1 MINEKQPI
9 HNDEYIKKGAL
20 IMGEL
25 TRTSGEVVRQQA
37 ITADLYSRFIDFV
50 DAKPKTI
57 ETYTRAL
64 KQFFAYLYRNNIN
77 QPQRADILAFRE
89 DLKATG
95 HKPSTIQ
102 NYITTVRLF
111 FQWTEQEHIYEN
123 IAAHIKG
130 AKIDQGHKKDYLTG
144 KQVKTLISDIDRTTE
159 QGQRD
164 YAILSLMITTGLRTI
179 EVIRADI
186 GDLRVIGNDT
196 VLYIQGKGHD
206 EKTDFVKVSEPVE
219 MAIREYLRNRQADD
233 SQPLFASEANRNKGD
248 RMTTRS
254 ISRIVKD
261 NLISAGFNSDRLT
274 AHSLRHTAATLNLLN
289 GGTIEET
296 QQLLRHTSINTT
308 MIYSHHLDRMKN
320 NSEDR
325 VAKAIFG

>member
-1 MINEKQPI
+1 M
-9 HNDEYIKKGAL
+9 
-20 IMGEL
+20 
-25 TRTSGEVVRQQA
+25 QQA
-37 ITADLYSRFIDFV
+37 ITEDLYQSFINFI

-64 KQFFAYLYRNNIN
+64 KQFIAYLYRNNIN
-77 QPQRADILAFRE
+77 QPQRADVIAFRE
-89 DLKATG
+89 ELKATG

-102 NYITTVRLF
+102 NYITTIRLF
-111 FQWTEQEHIYEN
+111 FQWTEQEHLYAN
-123 IAAHIKG
+123 IASKIKG

-144 KQVKTLISDIDRTTE
+144 QQVKTLINDIDRTTE

-179 EVIRADI
+179 EVIRADV
-186 GDLRVIGNDT
+186 GDLRVLGSDT

-219 MAIREYLRNRQADD
+219 KAIREYLKTRSINDQ
-233 SQPLFASEANRNKGD
+233 QPLFASEANRNKGG

-261 NLISAGFNSDRLT
+261 NLINAGFNSDRLT

-289 GGTIEET
+289 GGNIEET

-325 VAKAIFG
+325 VTKAIFG

>member
-1 MINEKQPI
+1 
-9 HNDEYIKKGAL
+9 
-20 IMGEL
+20 MGEL

-77 QPQRADILAFRE
+77 QPQRADIIAFRE

-123 IAAHIKG
+123 VAAHIKG
-130 AKIDQGHKKDYLTG
+130 SKIDQGHKKDYLTG
-144 KQVKTLISDIDRTTE
+144 KQVKALISDIDRTTE

-179 EVIRADI
+179 EIIRADI
-186 GDLRVIGNDT
+186 GDLRAVANDT
-196 VLYIQGKGHD
+196 VLYVQGKGHD

-219 MAIREYLRNRQADD
+219 KAIREYLKNRQADD
-233 SQPLFASEANRNKGD
+233 SQPLFTSEANRNKGG

-254 ISRIVKD
+254 ISRIVKE

-308 MIYSHHLDRMKN
+308 MIYSHHLDRMRN

>member
-1 MINEKQPI
+1 
-9 HNDEYIKKGAL
+9 
-20 IMGEL
+20 MGEL

-77 QPQRADILAFRE
+77 QPQRADIIAFRE

-186 GDLRVIGNDT
+186 GDLRAIGNDT

-219 MAIREYLRNRQADD
+219 MAIREYLRNRQTDD
-233 SQPLFASEANRNKGD
+233 RQPLFASEANRNKGD

>member
-1 MINEKQPI
+1 
-9 HNDEYIKKGAL
+9 
-20 IMGEL
+20 MGEL
-25 TRTSGEVVRQQA
+25 TRINSEVVAQQA
-37 ITADLYSRFIDFV
+37 ITEDLYSRFINYI

-57 ETYTRAL
+57 ATYTRAL
-64 KQFFAYLYRNNIN
+64 KQFFAYLYNNNIN
-77 QPQRADILAFRE
+77 HPQRADVIAFRE
-89 DLKATG
+89 ELKASG
-95 HKPSTIQ
+95 HKPTTIQ

-111 FQWTEQEHIYEN
+111 FQWTEQEHTYEN
-123 IAAHIKG
+123 IATHIKG

-179 EVIRADI
+179 EVVRADI
-186 GDLRVIGNDT
+186 GDLRAVGNDT

-206 EKTDFVKVSEPVE
+206 EKTAFVKVSEPVE
-219 MAIREYLRNRQADD
+219 MAIREYLKTRQTDGQ
-233 SQPLFASEANRNKGD
+233 QPLFASDANRNKGE

-254 ISRIVKD
+254 ISRIVKE
-261 NLISAGFNSDRLT
+261 NLISAGFNSERLT

-308 MIYSHHLDRMKN
+308 MIYAHHLDRMN
-320 NSEDR
+320 NKSEDR

>member
-1 MINEKQPI
+1 
-9 HNDEYIKKGAL
+9 
-20 IMGEL
+20 MGEL

-77 QPQRADILAFRE
+77 QPQRADIIAFRE

-144 KQVKTLISDIDRTTE
+144 RQVKTLISDIDRTTE

-196 VLYIQGKGHD
+196 VVYIQGTGHD
-206 EKTDFVKVSEPVE
+206 EKTAFVKVSEPVE
-219 MAIREYLRNRQADD
+219 MAIREYLRNRQTDD
-233 SQPLFASEANRNKGD
+233 SQPLFTSEANRNKGD

>member
-1 MINEKQPI
+1 
-9 HNDEYIKKGAL
+9 
-20 IMGEL
+20 MGEL

-77 QPQRADILAFRE
+77 QPQRADIIAFRE

-186 GDLRVIGNDT
+186 GDLRAIGNDT

-219 MAIREYLRNRQADD
+219 MAIREYLKNRNTTDD

-308 MIYSHHLDRMKN
+308 MIYSHHLDRMRN

-325 VAKAIFG
+325 VAKVIFG

>member
-1 MINEKQPI
+1 
-9 HNDEYIKKGAL
+9 
-20 IMGEL
+20 MGEL
-25 TRTSGEVVRQQA
+25 TRTSGGALVIQEA
-37 ITADLYSRFIDFV
+37 ITEDLYQSFINFI

-64 KQFFAYLYRNNIN
+64 KQFIAYLYRNNIN
-77 QPQRADILAFRE
+77 HPQRADILAFRE
-89 DLKATG
+89 ELKTTG

-102 NYITTVRLF
+102 NYITTIRLF
-111 FQWTEQEHIYEN
+111 FQWTEQENKYAN
-123 IAAHIKG
+123 IASKIKG
-130 AKIDQGHKKDYLTG
+130 AKIDQGHKKDYLSG
-144 KQVKTLISDIDRTTE
+144 DQVKILLNDIDRTTE

-186 GDLRVIGNDT
+186 GDLRVLGGET

-219 MAIREYLRNRQADD
+219 RAIRAYLKTRSINDT
-233 SQPLFASEANRNKGD
+233 QPLFTSEANRNKGG

-254 ISRIVKD
+254 VSRIVKD
-261 NLISAGFNSDRLT
+261 NLVSAGFNSDRLT

-289 GGTIEET
+289 GGNIEET

-325 VAKAIFG
+325 VTKAIFG

>member
-1 MINEKQPI
+1 
-9 HNDEYIKKGAL
+9 
-20 IMGEL
+20 MGEL

-77 QPQRADILAFRE
+77 QPQRADIIAFRE

-206 EKTDFVKVSEPVE
+206 EKIDFVKVSEPVE
-219 MAIREYLRNRQADD
+219 MAIREYLRTRQTDD
-233 SQPLFASEANRNKGD
+233 SQPLFASEANKNKGD

-254 ISRIVKD
+254 ISRIVKG

>member
-1 MINEKQPI
+1 
-9 HNDEYIKKGAL
+9 
-20 IMGEL
+20 MGEL

-77 QPQRADILAFRE
+77 QPQRADIIAFRE

-186 GDLRVIGNDT
+186 GDLRAIGNDT

-219 MAIREYLRNRQADD
+219 MAIREYLRNRQTDD

>member
-1 MINEKQPI
+1 
-9 HNDEYIKKGAL
+9 
-20 IMGEL
+20 MGEL

-77 QPQRADILAFRE
+77 QPQRADIIAFRE

-186 GDLRVIGNDT
+186 GDLRAIGNDT

-219 MAIREYLRNRQADD
+219 MAIREYLRNRQTDD

-254 ISRIVKD
+254 ISRIVKGK
-261 NLISAGFNSDRLT
+261 LINAGFNSDRLT

-308 MIYSHHLDRMKN
+308 MIYSHHLDRMRN

-325 VAKAIFG
+325 VAKVIFG